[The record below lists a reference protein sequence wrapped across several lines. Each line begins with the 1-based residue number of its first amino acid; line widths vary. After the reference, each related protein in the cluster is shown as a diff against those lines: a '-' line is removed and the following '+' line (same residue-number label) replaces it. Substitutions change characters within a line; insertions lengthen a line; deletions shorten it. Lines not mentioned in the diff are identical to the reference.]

1 MLKKKKNI
9 VLAAHKSNWKC
20 ERIGCFN
27 RKKTKG
33 ILGNLKKRN
42 WCARKKTSLF
52 MQNIFQNDI
61 ENKVTFKFSSERK
74 HDV

>member
-1 MLKKKKNI
+1 MCK
-9 VLAAHKSNWKC
+9 
-20 ERIGCFN
+20 
-27 RKKTKG
+27 
-33 ILGNLKKRN
+33 
-42 WCARKKTSLF
+42 KKTSLF

>member
-33 ILGNLKKRN
+33 ILGNLKKEIDVQE
-42 WCARKKTSLF
+42 KKQLIYAKYFPKWHWKQSY
-52 MQNIFQNDI
+52 I
-61 ENKVTFKFSSERK
+61 
-74 HDV
+74 